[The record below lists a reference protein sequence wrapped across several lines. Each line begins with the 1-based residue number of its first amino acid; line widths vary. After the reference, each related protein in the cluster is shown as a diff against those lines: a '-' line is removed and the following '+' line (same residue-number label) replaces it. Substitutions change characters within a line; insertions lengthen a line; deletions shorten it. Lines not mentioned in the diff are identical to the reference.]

1 MIHRYATNIRF
12 AGALPTS
19 RSQSGNAF
27 LECSVWLVSV
37 WSATRK
43 LKSVGV
49 TSPFHQLPFYSF
61 CLPTPVSI
69 ASFSRWLECGRFP
82 ELGGVKI
89 PASSYSCSSP
99 APLLLSRRRP
109 DSHLDTSVT
118 VTREVAPERV

>member
-82 ELGGVKI
+82 ELGGVRSLLLLTV
-89 PASSYSCSSP
+89 AAARLRCYSP
-99 APLLLSRRRP
+99 AVVPIPTWIL
-109 DSHLDTSVT
+109 
-118 VTREVAPERV
+118 A

>member
-49 TSPFHQLPFYSF
+49 TSPFHQLLCPDARFR
-61 CLPTPVSI
+61 VVGEI
-69 ASFSRWLECGRFP
+69 AC
-82 ELGGVKI
+82 
-89 PASSYSCSSP
+89 
-99 APLLLSRRRP
+99 
-109 DSHLDTSVT
+109 
-118 VTREVAPERV
+118 